1 RRALAHVL
9 IGNPVPTFP
18 GHAWLCACPYRKN
31 RFPLFR
37 DMRQARVY
45 DGVNQKIVS
54 RETSVSKGTFV
65 RRDVLVMA
73 AAGAAGRRGAP
84 TYWPR
89 PPHAPP
95 APRPRAPPP

>member
-37 DMRQARVY
+37 DMRPARVY

-73 AAGAAGRRGAP
+73 AAGAAGLGATP
-84 TYWPR
+84 TFGPR
-89 PPHAPP
+89 PPPAAGAPP
-95 APRPRAPPP
+95 